1 MSIIILYALTGML
14 SLLISISAEEIAI
27 LTNISFA
34 FLKGGGVKLG
44 LIVYKLGLIV
54 YKLGLTVY
62 NKLGLI
68 Y

>member
-34 FLKGGGVKLG
+34 FLKGGG
-44 LIVYKLGLIV
+44 KLGLIV